1 MISRK
6 WKGNN
11 ADGVC
16 SVGLLGRSAGCHF
29 NTKVVV
35 VTTGGRDLGVSREIF
50 KNELTLFSEEKL
62 SIK

>member
-1 MISRK
+1 M
-6 WKGNN
+6 
-11 ADGVC
+11 
-16 SVGLLGRSAGCHF
+16 
-29 NTKVVV
+29 